1 MALKKSSDERP
12 STSNVSVSN
21 KANDVFG
28 ELAKRRES
36 GEINKTVTVSFRLVD
51 SERARI
57 EEILRKN
64 GYNNLASG
72 AKDAL
77 YKMIKQLEKETR

>member
-1 MALKKSSDERP
+1 MALKKSSEERP
-12 STSNVSVSN
+12 SASNNSNVSN

-28 ELAKRRES
+28 ELAKRRER

-51 SERARI
+51 SERERI

-77 YKMIKQLEKETR
+77 YKLVRQLEK

>member
-1 MALKKSSDERP
+1 MALKKLSEERP
-12 STSNVSVSN
+12 SASN

-28 ELAKRRES
+28 ELAKRRER

-51 SERARI
+51 SERERI

-64 GYNNLASG
+64 GYNNLAAG
-72 AKDAL
+72 AKEAL
-77 YKMIKQLEKETR
+77 YKLVRQLEKET